1 MTMFLE
7 SGFQIAP
14 YFKNGNDVTIYRHDV
29 IENFFDVVLFCMYI
43 LVTSSRFTSISSLI
57 LEL

>member
-1 MTMFLE
+1 MFLE

-14 YFKNGNDVTIYRHDV
+14 YFTNGNDVTIYRHDV
-29 IENFFDVVLFCMYI
+29 IENFFEVVLFRMYI
-43 LVTSSRFTSISSLI
+43 LVTSSRFTSISSHI

>member
-1 MTMFLE
+1 MFLE
-7 SGFQIAP
+7 LGFQIAP
-14 YFKNGNDVTIYRHDV
+14 YFKNGNDVTICRHDV
-29 IENFFDVVLFCMYI
+29 IENFFDVVLFRMYI